1 MRAEMEGMTSGMR
14 TQAVKYSADSMQ
26 KFKQGVDDLIT
37 QLKGSDAGAGKLKS
51 DPVSRTQFGGGGGAW
66 AEAQGAYAAY
76 DEVLGKLVQLSGL
89 LNDCLE
95 GLGIAVVASKNGF
108 EEMDDDIKR
117 KMIAI
122 HQRTQDAK
130 DKADKDAGRG
140 APGSEGSRGA
150 EGDDSLK

>member
-1 MRAEMEGMTSGMR
+1 MRAELEGMTSGMR

-26 KFKQGVDDLIT
+26 KFKQGVEDLIT
-37 QLKGSDAGAGKLKS
+37 QLKGSDASAGKLKA
-51 DPVSRTQFGGGGGAW
+51 DPVSRTQFGGGGAAW
-66 AEAQGAYAAY
+66 SEAQSAYTAY

-117 KMIAI
+117 KMIQI
-122 HQRTQDAK
+122 HQRTYDAK
-130 DKADKDAGRG
+130 QKADKEAGRSEV
-140 APGSEGSRGA
+140 GSEGSTGV
-150 EGDDSLK
+150 EGDSSLK